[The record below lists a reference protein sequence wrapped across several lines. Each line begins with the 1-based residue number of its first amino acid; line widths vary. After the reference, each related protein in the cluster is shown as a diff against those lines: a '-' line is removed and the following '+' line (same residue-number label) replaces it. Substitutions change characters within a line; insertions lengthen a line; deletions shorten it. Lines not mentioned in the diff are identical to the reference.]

1 MNKIK
6 RIEISNFRIYEGK
19 QYFNF
24 ERDNGI
30 ANLVALYAPNGFGKT
45 SFFDAIEW
53 GFSNKIKR
61 FENKLILKSI
71 KEEKENTILLTNSNS
86 YKNELRGKVKIITD
100 KNTFLEKTV
109 KTQKKRGLPFY
120 NDYRQGELSEGAI
133 STRNLTTIPET
144 NILTQDQIDA
154 FLRFKTPEEKFAALK
169 DFWPES
175 VDATNRLR
183 QISDLHKVVTK
194 NINITQGEL
203 TNNKVLLKNLTTDS
217 KNILQINLWLQKV
230 KAQEIYKISI
240 SIEKIDNTITQ
251 EKYDTIHQENLRN
264 IKGLALEIDKEESI
278 KGELNSL
285 KDKLTNYTLD
295 NEKVETL
302 SKRLIQLQKRKSNFL
317 NLKKSKEIEK
327 SISDE
332 ISTIRENIE
341 KYNYVNLHI
350 LDYKSDIKK
359 IEDFKNE
366 NQLSITENTK
376 ILDHIET
383 IKKSISNFKQSEK
396 QFIQNLLDKE
406 KQQSNIDEQYDEFV
420 RVDKN
425 LKEQKE
431 ELPELN
437 LKIKEEDLK
446 IKKLQERN
454 LEFDKTI
461 ENEDYSNIT
470 IANNRD
476 FKAYCFDLD
485 KNTRSINLMNSKIT
499 IKQKELEKSGTLND
513 DLNKIILFGEDYITK
528 TNSSDCPLCK
538 TTFETFEDLL
548 QKVKSEKKNTLK
560 ITEQKNEISILS
572 NKLNDLVKSKT
583 SLIDK
588 INNVISLEKR
598 EISKRI
604 AKTQDGKN
612 KLVNKVND
620 INNTIR
626 VLELE
631 LKKCKEFFNNVFNET
646 IEINKETIK
655 SLKEKLQKEVLNIS
669 TKENRI
675 KNIIE
680 VKEDVLQN
688 KETRLL
694 VNQSKIKKNKNT
706 IESIQSSEV
715 FLKTKNIINEIGL
728 NNSQLD
734 KTLIENV
741 IEANEKKISNKY
753 VAFSSLLKELQSIE
767 KNISDDKIQENE
779 VNLDGKF
786 FDTESLIKKHKK
798 NNDEYLI
805 KFSKYIR
812 SKDITE
818 DSIKE
823 YLLKNQKKIGDLLLL
838 EKDLNNLSIDLELI
852 KDNIKRNE
860 LEEKIEKLKNILPR
874 LHNSFKKID
883 AAKNDC
889 MSFVETGIN
898 NYFNKEVIN
907 EIYSRIEPHPKLTKI
922 DFSTDFNERG
932 EPRLLI
938 TTGNDNIEEKVNPI
952 LFLSAGQVNV
962 LSLSIFLAKAFEYG
976 NERIETIFMDDPIQ
990 NLSDINVLS
999 FIDLLRTLTSKHDK
1013 QIVISTHDEK
1023 FFRLLQHKLPE
1034 DYCNTKYF
1042 EFESEGKLKKLKTQ
1056 IN

>member
-1 MNKIK
+1 MTKIK
-6 RIEISNFRIYEGK
+6 KIEISDFRIYQGK
-19 QYFNF
+19 QDFNF
-24 ERDNGI
+24 ERDNDV
-30 ANLVALYAPNGFGKT
+30 ANLIALYAPNGYGKT

-61 FENKLILKSI
+61 FENNYIRKAI
-71 KEEKENTILLTNSNS
+71 KDEQENTILLTNTDS
-86 YKNELRGKVKIITD
+86 YKVGLKGKVNIITNKD
-100 KNTFLEKTV
+100 SFLEKTV
-109 KTQKKRGLPFY
+109 SKYKKPNTDFY
-120 NDYRQGELSEGAI
+120 NDYRKGITTKGAI
-133 STRNLTTIPET
+133 EIDLSDIPET

-175 VDATNRLR
+175 EDATNRLK
-183 QISDLHKVVTK
+183 QLSDLYKVVT
-194 NINITQGEL
+194 NDINITEGEL
-203 TNNKVLLKNLTTDS
+203 KTQEGLIMGLNTDS
-217 KNILQINLWLQKV
+217 KDILQINLWLQKV
-230 KAQEIYKISI
+230 KDQEIYECNI
-240 SIEKIDNTITQ
+240 SIEKIDDTITQ
-251 EKYDTIHQENLRN
+251 EKYDIIHQENLRN
-264 IKGLALEIDKEESI
+264 IKGLALERDKEELI

-285 KDKLTNYTLD
+285 KDKLTNYTID

-332 ISTIRENIE
+332 ISTINENIE

-396 QFIQNLLDKE
+396 QFIQNLLDNE

-437 LKIKEEDLK
+437 IKIKEEDLK

-470 IANNRD
+470 IASNLD

-572 NKLNDLVKSKT
+572 NKLNNLIKSKA

-604 AKTQDGKN
+604 AKTQDDKN

-620 INNTIR
+620 IHNTIR

-646 IEINKETIK
+646 IEINEETIK
-655 SLKEKLQKEVLNIS
+655 SLKEKLQKELLNIS

-680 VKEDVLQN
+680 EKGDVLQK

-706 IESIQSSEV
+706 IESIQSSEI
-715 FLKTKNIINEIGL
+715 FRKTKNIINEIGL

-734 KTLIENV
+734 KTLIENG
-741 IEANEKKISNKY
+741 IDANEKKLSNKY
-753 VAFSSLLKELQSIE
+753 LAFSSLLKELHSIE
-767 KNISDDKIQENE
+767 KNISDDKIQIDEI
-779 VNLDGKF
+779 NLEGEIF
-786 FDTESLIKKHKK
+786 NTESLITRGKK
-798 NNDEYLI
+798 NIEEYLI
-805 KFSKYIR
+805 KWNKNIVSKE
-812 SKDITE
+812 ITE
-818 DSIKE
+818 DSIKI
-823 YLLKNQKKIGDLLLL
+823 YQLKNQKKIDDLLLI

-922 DFSTDFNERG
+922 DFSTDFNEKG

-976 NERIETIFMDDPIQ
+976 NETIETIFMDDPIQ

-999 FIDLLRTLTSKHDK
+999 FIDLLRTLISKHDK

-1023 FFRLLQHKLPE
+1023 FFRLLQNKLPE
-1034 DYCNTKYF
+1034 EYCNTKYF
-1042 EFESEGKLKKLKTQ
+1042 EFESEGKLKKL
-1056 IN
+1056 